1 MTAERV
7 GGPSPPPAPA
17 PKRCGFIALGG
28 APNAGKSTLLNR
40 LVGSKISIV
49 TPKVQ
54 TTRRRIIGIVIAGET
69 QLVFVDTPGIFTPR
83 RRLERAMVA
92 AAWGG
97 LADAD
102 FIVLLVD
109 TALCIG
115 KLKGAIDG
123 DSLAIIKGLEKHRRQ
138 AIVVLNKI
146 DLVKRPALLELAAA
160 LNAVGNFSDT
170 FMISAFTGDG
180 VADLRAHLATIVP
193 EGPWLYDEDQLSDI
207 PLRLLAAEI
216 TREQAFLQLHQELP
230 YALTVETEDWRER
243 DDGSVRIEQTFYV
256 RRATQ
261 KAMVLGKGG
270 ARIKSI
276 GSAARAERERVMAR
290 RVHLFIHVKVRR
302 DWIDKPEHYRAM
314 GLDFKA

>member
-1 MTAERV
+1 MTAERPDA
-7 GGPSPPPAPA
+7 GGPPPAPN
-17 PKRCGFIALGG
+17 RCGFIALGG

-40 LVGSKISIV
+40 LVGSKVSIV

-54 TTRRRIIGIVIAGET
+54 TTRSRIIGIVIAGEA
-69 QLVFVDTPGIFTPR
+69 QLVFVDTPGIFVPK

-102 FIVLLVD
+102 IVVLLVD
-109 TALCIG
+109 TALCLG
-115 KLKGAIDG
+115 KSRGAIDG

-138 AIVVLNKI
+138 AILVLNKI

-276 GSAARAERERVMAR
+276 GSAARAELERVMAR
-290 RVHLFIHVKVRR
+290 RVHLFIHVKVR
-302 DWIDKPEHYRAM
+302 
-314 GLDFKA
+314 